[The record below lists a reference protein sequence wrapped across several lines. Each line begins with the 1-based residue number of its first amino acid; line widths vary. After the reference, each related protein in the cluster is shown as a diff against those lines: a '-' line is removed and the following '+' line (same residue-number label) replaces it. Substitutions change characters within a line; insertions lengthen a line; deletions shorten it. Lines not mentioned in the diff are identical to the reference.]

1 MDFAAFEHDPKFVI
15 EALRR
20 GEIDYLENL
29 SEAAEADFFRH
40 LIGRD
45 ALKRLAESYPTPRKK
60 EEVPVWLYIA
70 SQISLKLHD
79 ASYHAF
85 PYVLRSGGLIAALGP
100 EIGRKAVHPDTQDV
114 TLACEGFNDKN
125 THDRQTPCDQDF
137 LRKFARDT
145 SAERLHSW
153 FNREVP
159 RLLRSLKLFDSEG
172 LFLGDASY
180 IFVPDNEKYEGSV
193 KLLFDEH
200 NHPVDSKQV
209 DLRDPRYQWRR
220 CYKLVSIIHVN
231 RNLNLF
237 LTVAARVVPGNQH
250 ECPILYE
257 LVDGFV
263 KAVSHG
269 WMKVLIVDRGLID
282 GAQIARLKTAYK
294 IDTVVPLKKNMNAY
308 QDVMGLTRFED
319 FAWEPYQTPLATQPP
334 PTHRPKHPAIIK
346 RELKRQQTLAAKKGL
361 PPPQSLPQ
369 PPLQPSPPPPP
380 PPQPRTLLGLARGVT
395 SWTECTVPLTVVAS
409 REIDT
414 GGEVHDWVL
423 ATTSATFSAAHT
435 RSTYA
440 LRTAIEER
448 HRQYKCFWDV
458 ARMPSCKFSMVV
470 TQVLFVLLAYTLLQ
484 AHLFLRHRQ
493 ELNPRTRQRLLQLL
507 NPALEVVA
515 VYYQQRFCL
524 LSLVEFA
531 VILLELDETS
541 RAKLLPKMKQIKRD
555 VYQLLRNA
563 RPP

>member
-282 GAQIARLKTAYK
+282 GAQIARLKTACK

-484 AHLFLRHRQ
+484 AHLVLRHRQ

>member
-15 EALRR
+15 EALRC

-200 NHPVDSKQV
+200 SHPVDSKQV

-231 RNLNLF
+231 RNLNLY

-263 KAVSHG
+263 
-269 WMKVLIVDRGLID
+269 
-282 GAQIARLKTAYK
+282 
-294 IDTVVPLKKNMNAY
+294 
-308 QDVMGLTRFED
+308 
-319 FAWEPYQTPLATQPP
+319 
-334 PTHRPKHPAIIK
+334 
-346 RELKRQQTLAAKKGL
+346 
-361 PPPQSLPQ
+361 
-369 PPLQPSPPPPP
+369 
-380 PPQPRTLLGLARGVT
+380 
-395 SWTECTVPLTVVAS
+395 
-409 REIDT
+409 
-414 GGEVHDWVL
+414 
-423 ATTSATFSAAHT
+423 
-435 RSTYA
+435 
-440 LRTAIEER
+440 
-448 HRQYKCFWDV
+448 
-458 ARMPSCKFSMVV
+458 
-470 TQVLFVLLAYTLLQ
+470 
-484 AHLFLRHRQ
+484 
-493 ELNPRTRQRLLQLL
+493 
-507 NPALEVVA
+507 
-515 VYYQQRFCL
+515 
-524 LSLVEFA
+524 
-531 VILLELDETS
+531 
-541 RAKLLPKMKQIKRD
+541 
-555 VYQLLRNA
+555 
-563 RPP
+563 